1 MRKRFVIANW
11 KMNGNL
17 AQNNTFIEELKQLK
31 LWTSKENKISHPE
44 IVICPPY
51 PYLFQ
56 MTQAF
61 ANLPIRLGA
70 QNVNQNAKGAFT
82 GEISCDMLW
91 DFNCQYVLVGHSE
104 RRALYHETNE
114 LTAEKII
121 QVLTAGMTPVL
132 CVGESEAERE
142 HRQTE
147 HVLAMQLNAVPRNV
161 LKQCVIAYEP
171 VWAIGTGKAAT
182 PEMANAT
189 HAFIRTQLPDADQ
202 SILYGGSVT
211 PQNAQSLFSMP
222 EIDGALVGGASLQA
236 HNFFKIVEAA
246 IC

>member
-17 AQNNTFIEELKQLK
+17 AQNNAFIEEMKQLK
-31 LWTSKENKISHPE
+31 LSNSQQNKVSE
-44 IVICPPY
+44 TEVVICPPS

-56 MTQAF
+56 LSQAF
-61 ANLPIRLGA
+61 VNVPIRVGA

-91 DFNCQYVLVGHSE
+91 DFNCQYVIIGHSE

-121 QVLTAGMTPVL
+121 QVLTAGMTPIL
-132 CVGESEAERE
+132 CIGESEAERE
-142 HRQTE
+142 HGHTE
-147 HVLAMQLNAVPRNV
+147 RVLAMQLHAVPSNV
-161 LKQCVIAYEP
+161 LKQCIIAYEP

-189 HAFIRTQLPDADQ
+189 HAFIRSQLPDASQ

-211 PQNAQSLFSMP
+211 AQNATALFSMP
-222 EIDGALVGGASLQA
+222 EIDGALVGGASLSASQFYQIIQA
-236 HNFFKIVEAA
+236 AA
-246 IC
+246 